1 MAVRPN
7 TFDEQWRSLD
17 VTLVEADEN
26 EGIWLA
32 SFDIDAIRDYRR
44 RETWGDAYRKPR
56 AYVGMWTRAK
66 SARPFCGAI
75 PGVEWPTR
83 QV

>member
-7 TFDEQWRSLD
+7 TFDAQGCSLD
-17 VTLVEADEN
+17 VTLVETDEN

-32 SFDIDAIRDYRR
+32 SFDMDAIRAYRR

-56 AYVGMWTRAK
+56 AY
-66 SARPFCGAI
+66 ARFDSREARDPFL
-75 PGVEWPTR
+75 R
-83 QV
+83 SDSRR